1 MRKILPLFCILSIT
15 ISAKAQFFSRNWT
28 EGAYYDSV
36 GIKHD
41 GLIAWEAPQSSIFTG
56 KLDYIRFKPKKDAD
70 GLKIYAQGFKSFVL
84 GEDSFAVSKSALL
97 AKNPFLKVLINNND
111 TTKLYVYL
119 IAKKMNVG
127 GIAGS
132 FGMFTAGLGLS
143 LKYFSSTYY
152 YGTNPDNLTKL
163 DKKQFIEVMTRIMAD
178 KPEAVKR
185 IKDKKLRYGDMEDL
199 LYFYK
204 YDVMP
209 PAQAPDPFS
218 GSNN

>member
-1 MRKILPLFCILSIT
+1 MRKILLLLCILSIT
-15 ISAKAQFFSRNWT
+15 ITAKAQFFSRNWT

-36 GIKHD
+36 GIKHG
-41 GLIAWEAPQSSIFTG
+41 GLIAWEAPTSAIYLG
-56 KLDYIRFKPKKDAD
+56 RLDYIRFKPKKDAD
-70 GLKIYAQGFKSFVL
+70 GAKIYARGFKSFVM
-84 GEDSFAVSKSALL
+84 GEDSFVVSKSALL
-97 AKNPFLKVLINNND
+97 AKNPFLKVLVSNND
-111 TTKLYVYL
+111 TTKLYAYL
-119 IAKKMNVG
+119 VAKQIPVG

-132 FGMFTAGLGLS
+132 FGMLTAGLGFS

-178 KPEAVKR
+178 KPEAVTR
-185 IKDKKLRYGDMEDL
+185 IKNKKLRYGDMDDL
-199 LYFYK
+199 LYFYR